1 MTGRLKSILQMPAR
15 VAAVAGV
22 TLTQLVRMRLFLV
35 PAVVALLFLA
45 LQFVPYQENI
55 SMEYQGVAQ
64 LQFLKD
70 VCLGC
75 MHLFGLV
82 FCVAATALLI
92 PRDTEDRILYTILC
106 KPVPRFDYLLGKA
119 LGVVLLLV
127 LMLGVMDALMSLLL
141 HLRGSAIE
149 AELVGALSA
158 HGYAAEEMRP
168 YLEQVREAGNSWNL
182 QLGILASLLG
192 YGVLTGFTLLISCC
206 TSGSI
211 VSIIFALGGYFV
223 GMFRGSL
230 FAMFAS
236 GGEGTSPF
244 MRGAEAVFR
253 VLLPDFSIFAVA
265 DTAAAGAPLT
275 WGMLGTLA
283 LIAIGYLMLHVV
295 TAAWIFSRKEF

>member
-1 MTGRLKSILQMPAR
+1 MGGLLTGVLRMPAR

-35 PAVVALLFLA
+35 PAVVAVLFLA

-75 MHLFGLV
+75 MHLFGLI

-119 LGVVLLLV
+119 LGVVALLV
-127 LMLGVMDALMSLLL
+127 LMLGLMDGLMSVLL
-141 HLRGSAIE
+141 HVRGASIAT
-149 AELVGALSA
+149 ELTTALTA
-158 HGYAAEEMRP
+158 HGYTAEEIRP
-168 YLEQVREAGNSWNL
+168 YLEQVSAAGNSWNL
-182 QLGILASLLG
+182 QRGILASLLG
-192 YGVLTGFTLLISCC
+192 YVVLTSFTLLISCC

-211 VSIIFALGGYFV
+211 VSIIFGLGGYFV
-223 GMFRGSL
+223 GMFQSSL
-230 FAMFAS
+230 FISLTA
-236 GGEGTSPF
+236 GQGTSALV
-244 MRGAEAVFR
+244 RGVETICS
-253 VLLPDFSIFAVA
+253 VLLPDFSLFAVA
-265 DTAAAGAPLT
+265 DTASAGAPLS
-275 WGMLGTLA
+275 WAALGTLA
-283 LIAIGYLMLHVV
+283 VIALGYLMLHVV
-295 TAAWIFSRKEF
+295 TATWIFSRKEF

>member
-1 MTGRLKSILQMPAR
+1 MGGLLTGVLRMPAR

-35 PAVVALLFLA
+35 PAVVAVLFLA

-75 MHLFGLV
+75 MHLFGLI

-119 LGVVLLLV
+119 LGVVALLV
-127 LMLGVMDALMSLLL
+127 LMLGLMDGLMSVLL
-141 HLRGSAIE
+141 HVRGTGIA
-149 AELVGALSA
+149 AELTTALTA
-158 HGYAAEEMRP
+158 HGYTAEEMRP
-168 YLEQVREAGNSWNL
+168 YLEQVTAAGNSWNL
-182 QLGILASLLG
+182 QRGILASLLG
-192 YGVLTGFTLLISCC
+192 YVVLTGFTLLISCC

-211 VSIIFALGGYFV
+211 VSIIFGLGGYFV
-223 GMFRGSL
+223 GMFQSSL
-230 FAMFAS
+230 FVSLTA
-236 GGEGTSPF
+236 GQGTSAF
-244 MRGAEAVFR
+244 MRGVETVCS
-253 VLLPDFSIFAVA
+253 VLLPDFSLFAVA
-265 DTAAAGAPLT
+265 DTASAGAPLS
-275 WGMLGTLA
+275 WAALGTLA
-283 LIAIGYLMLHVV
+283 VIALGYLLLHVV
-295 TAAWIFSRKEF
+295 TATWIFSRKEF

>member
-1 MTGRLKSILQMPAR
+1 MSGVLAGVLRMPAR

-35 PAVVALLFLA
+35 PAVIAVLFLG
-45 LQFVPYQENI
+45 LQFLPYQENI

-75 MHLFGLV
+75 MHLFGLI

-119 LGVVLLLV
+119 LGVITL
-127 LMLGVMDALMSLLL
+127 LGVMLGLMDGLLCLLL
-141 HLRGSAIE
+141 ELRSMDIASQLT
-149 AELVGALSA
+149 ATFTA
-158 HGYAAEEMRP
+158 HGYTAEEMRP
-168 YLEQVREAGNSWNL
+168 YLEQVRDAGNSWNL
-182 QLGILASLLG
+182 QRGILASFLG
-192 YGVLTGFTLLISCC
+192 YAVLTGFTLLISCF

-211 VSIIFALGGYFV
+211 VSIIFGLGGYFV
-223 GMFRGSL
+223 GMFQSSL
-230 FAMFAS
+230 FTTFFS
-236 GGEGTSPF
+236 GQGTSPA
-244 MRGAEAVFR
+244 MRFAETACS

-265 DTAAAGAPLT
+265 DTASAGVLLSWDT
-275 WGMLGTLA
+275 LGMLGLVA
-283 LIAIGYLMLHVV
+283 LGYFLLHLV
-295 TAAWIFSRKEF
+295 TATWIFGRKEF